1 MEVKTV
7 ISFIF
12 CFFFVRIIA
21 ENTEAELEDEDD
33 GIWAPLLV
41 KWATRK
47 CEAGSHRQS
56 RVMLIPISPNSFVAE
71 DRLTNLTPP
80 AESKVIPG
88 KIVNNSPYTPL
99 KPVKIMNNNIQP
111 TVPPRVK
118 PSITGQRQVSETD
131 LYLLGAIE
139 KLVYKVD
146 FMEKRLRRVEEMLYY
161 SMAGNR
167 IDTEPC
173 RTNYTK
179 VGHDCYH
186 FNSATGRE
194 LDWKAAS
201 KYCKKIGGFLAEMES
216 IEDNQ
221 DLVTFIQ
228 ATQHLRGR
236 DFWVG
241 GLNPGLLWIWSNSA
255 RPVAAPGSHTNKDNP
270 SSAIQG
276 EGRCLRLA
284 YNTALR
290 SYSYKGSDCSIRYN
304 FICELPE
311 NTSSNEIKRLGR
323 SRNILNEELSKN

>member
-139 KLVYKVD
+139 KLVYK
-146 FMEKRLRRVEEMLYY
+146 
-161 SMAGNR
+161 
-167 IDTEPC
+167 PC

-284 YNTALR
+284 YNAALR

-323 SRNILNEELSKN
+323 SRNILNEELSEN

>member
-1 MEVKTV
+1 MEVKNV
-7 ISFIF
+7 VSIIF

-21 ENTEAELEDEDD
+21 EYAEAELEDEGN

-71 DRLTNLTPP
+71 DRLTNITPP

-88 KIVNNSPYTPL
+88 KIVNSPYTPL
-99 KPVKIMNNNIQP
+99 KPVKIINNNIQHNSHIQQP
-111 TVPPRVK
+111 TAPPRVK
-118 PSITGQRQVSETD
+118 PTITGQRQVSETD

-167 IDTEPC
+167 IDTEPPC

-228 ATQHLRGR
+228 ATQHLRGN
-236 DFWVG
+236 V
-241 GLNPGLLWIWSNSA
+241 L
-255 RPVAAPGSHTNKDNP
+255 
-270 SSAIQG
+270 G
-276 EGRCLRLA
+276 E
-284 YNTALR
+284 
-290 SYSYKGSDCSIRYN
+290 
-304 FICELPE
+304 
-311 NTSSNEIKRLGR
+311 
-323 SRNILNEELSKN
+323 